1 MVPVISKDLLRS
13 QVQNT
18 AGWLWADPRGAD
30 IVRAL
35 DGDSYFRSL
44 LAAHHAT
51 VATFVP
57 TDVDARIRHHAWT
70 ALSAA
75 DEVAR
80 ALDTVDEIAAWD
92 VHVVSER
99 VVDSEHGTLSGHDG
113 EWLGVR
119 AGALGRALLLG
130 ATQVVD
136 RLVTALD
143 GELAREAR
151 IFEEAVRMRAPVE
164 RVLSSATTIAHN
176 LGDLS
181 RVADQWPGGDKVAEM
196 RARYVR
202 LGHPDGTSP
211 LARASFLLAGSLNK
225 ALTALENHR
234 FLPLR
239 KPRALRLSRKLLLP
253 IGPWFD
259 RWGETIA
266 EASELDD
273 RDRAEV
279 VAALLELHAS
289 SPDQQGCL
297 RALAGI
303 HRRARG
309 GLERYVPD
317 LPARLRKDAM
327 RGRVRDAVD
336 VAEDRFRGRME
347 HKLKELVK

>member
-18 AGWLWADPRGAD
+18 AAWLWDDSRAAD

-35 DGDSYFRSL
+35 EGDSYFRML

-70 ALSAA
+70 ALSSEEEIAH
-75 DEVAR
+75 

-92 VHVVSER
+92 VHVVSAR
-99 VVDSEHGTLSGHDG
+99 VIDSEHGTLSGHDG

-119 AGALGRALLLG
+119 AGALGRALVVG
-130 ATQVVD
+130 AAPVVD
-136 RLVTALD
+136 RVVAVLDAELV
-143 GELAREAR
+143 REGR
-151 IFEEAVRMRAPVE
+151 IFEEAVRTRAPAE
-164 RVLSSATTIAHN
+164 RILSIATTIAHN

-181 RVADQWPGGDKVAEM
+181 RVADQWPGGDKVAAM

-239 KPRALRLSRKLLLP
+239 KPRALRTSRRLLLP

-259 RWGETIA
+259 GWGETIA
-266 EASELDD
+266 RASELDD

-289 SPDQQGCL
+289 SPDQHGCL

-303 HRRARG
+303 HRATRG

-317 LPARLRKDAM
+317 LPARMRKDAM
-327 RGRVRDAVD
+327 RGRVRDAID
-336 VAEDRFRGRME
+336 VSEERFRGRVE
-347 HKLKELVK
+347 HKVAELVK